1 MMPAVINGYCDEL
14 SGFPGQTV
22 TLRVATDAA
31 AFAVHV
37 YRQGAALEGPLLS
50 TSWIDG
56 AGTAARSTSR
66 PTTGASRVTGSS
78 RATTATV
85 TPSWPSTTATSTS
98 SSSARSRSAG

>member
-1 MMPAVINGYCDEL
+1 MPAVINGYCDEL

-56 AGTAARSTSR
+56 AGYRGEEHQPSDDWGKPGHRFFSGDDGYRHAILAIDDGDIDELFFR
-66 PTTGASRVTGSS
+66 P
-78 RATTATV
+78 
-85 TPSWPSTTATSTS
+85 
-98 SSSARSRSAG
+98 